1 MAKPFRILEEAMSP
15 ESIAESDAI
24 TRRLLAELP
33 LHEMRQARRMTQ
45 EELAMSLGTSQ
56 ASVSKMERRTD
67 LYLSTLRRYIEAM
80 GGELVLLARFRDG
93 DVRLNQFADLDVGAE
108 DAESAVG

>member
-15 ESIAESDAI
+15 ESRARSAAL
-24 TRRLLAELP
+24 TARMLAELP

-45 EELAMSLGTSQ
+45 EELAISLGTSQ

-93 DVRLNQFADLDVGAE
+93 DVRLNQFADLDAGAE
-108 DAESAVG
+108 EAESAAG